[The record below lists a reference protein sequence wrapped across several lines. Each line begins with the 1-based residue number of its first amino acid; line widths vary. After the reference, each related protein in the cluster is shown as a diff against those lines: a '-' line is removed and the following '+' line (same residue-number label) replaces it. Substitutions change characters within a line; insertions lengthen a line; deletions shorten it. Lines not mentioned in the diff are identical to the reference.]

1 MHDFRFTF
9 TAGVQLVSEYWPL
22 ESLDAEQRQNMLS
35 ALRDNDLVSLE
46 KCLQRPQDPE
56 IGYLEAA
63 LLLLEAKAK
72 IDQLDF
78 SGGTPLWI
86 AAELGN
92 VDIVHR
98 LVEAGAFKNQEATH
112 FDGATP
118 LIVAACK
125 GHLEMVRFLV
135 EVGAVKYYGNEDG
148 RSNSIVHCSWHSTG
162 YLEIVTFLVEAGAAK
177 DQAAN
182 DGATPLFAAA
192 QEGQLETVRFLVEVG
207 AATDQATKDG
217 STPLLIAAKEG
228 HLNIVRLLVQMP
240 IVMQRQRSNGF
251 GFGFTSR
258 QSPNDSLSD
267 EALGKFPGQ
276 QSPLKRDRLSAC
288 VLFCKNAIATF
299 YLRPASI

>member
-1 MHDFRFTF
+1 MMHDFRFTF

-63 LLLLEAKAK
+63 LLLEAKAK
-72 IDQLDF
+72 TDQLDF

-98 LVEAGAFKNQEATH
+98 LVEAGAFKDQEAAH

-125 GHLEMVRFLV
+125 GHLEMVRFPV
-135 EVGAVKYYGNEDG
+135 EVGAVKDYGTEDG

-207 AATDQATKDG
+207 AATDQATNEGATPLVVASARGDVGAAKDQATKDG
-217 STPLLIAAKEG
+217 SLADCG
-228 HLNIVRLLVQMP
+228 
-240 IVMQRQRSNGF
+240 
-251 GFGFTSR
+251 
-258 QSPNDSLSD
+258 
-267 EALGKFPGQ
+267 
-276 QSPLKRDRLSAC
+276 
-288 VLFCKNAIATF
+288 
-299 YLRPASI
+299 